1 MVGCCYTTIFGNEK
15 LNQLAF
21 EKENIFIS
29 GLERRNKNK
38 IMTVENIFEFASRN
52 KVRFPFKG
60 MISVEDL
67 WDLSLTNLDS
77 IYKTLNKQ
85 VKQSEEESLLSTKAS
100 VDTELEVQIAIVKHI
115 VSVKLAEKEAAE
127 KASAK
132 KAQKQKI
139 MSIIATKQD
148 EALQNSSIDDL
159 KKMLDELGD

>member
-1 MVGCCYTTIFGNEK
+1 
-15 LNQLAF
+15 
-21 EKENIFIS
+21 
-29 GLERRNKNK
+29 
-38 IMTVENIFEFASRN
+38 MTVENIFEYATREAL
-52 KVRFPFKG
+52 RFPYKG
-60 MISVEDL
+60 MQSVEDL
-67 WDLSLTNLDS
+67 WQLSVKELDS

-85 VKQSEEESLLSTKAS
+85 VKQLEEESLLATKS
-100 VDTELEVQIAIVKHI
+100 NVDTELEVQIAIVKHI

>member
-1 MVGCCYTTIFGNEK
+1 MTTE
-15 LNQLAF
+15 
-21 EKENIFIS
+21 
-29 GLERRNKNK
+29 
-38 IMTVENIFEFASRN
+38 MIFEFATRN

-115 VSVKLAEKEAAE
+115 VSVKLVEKEAAE

-139 MSIIATKQD
+139 MSIIATKEN
-148 EALQNSSIDDL
+148 EALQNSSIEDL
-159 KKMLDELGD
+159 RKMLDELGD

>member
-1 MVGCCYTTIFGNEK
+1 
-15 LNQLAF
+15 
-21 EKENIFIS
+21 
-29 GLERRNKNK
+29 
-38 IMTVENIFEFASRN
+38 MTVENIFEYATREAL
-52 KVRFPFKG
+52 RFPYKG
-60 MISVEDL
+60 SQSVEDL
-67 WDLSLTNLDS
+67 WQLSVRELDS

-85 VKQSEEESLLSTKAS
+85 VKQSEEESLLSTKS
-100 VDTELEVQIAIVKHI
+100 NVDTELEVQIAIVKHI

>member
-1 MVGCCYTTIFGNEK
+1 
-15 LNQLAF
+15 
-21 EKENIFIS
+21 
-29 GLERRNKNK
+29 
-38 IMTVENIFEFASRN
+38 MTVENIFEYASRN

-60 MISVEDL
+60 MISVDDL

-115 VSVKLAEKEAAE
+115 VSVKLTEKEAAE

>member
-1 MVGCCYTTIFGNEK
+1 
-15 LNQLAF
+15 
-21 EKENIFIS
+21 
-29 GLERRNKNK
+29 
-38 IMTVENIFEFASRN
+38 MTVENIFEFASRN

-127 KASAK
+127 KASVK

-139 MSIIATKQD
+139 MSIIATK
-148 EALQNSSIDDL
+148 ENEELQNSSIDDL

>member
-1 MVGCCYTTIFGNEK
+1 MM
-15 LNQLAF
+15 
-21 EKENIFIS
+21 KE
-29 GLERRNKNK
+29 
-38 IMTVENIFEFASRN
+38 MNIFEYATREAL
-52 KVRFPFKG
+52 RFPYKG
-60 MISVEDL
+60 SQSVEDL
-67 WDLSLTNLDS
+67 WQLSVRELDS

-127 KASAK
+127 KASVK

-159 KKMLDELGD
+159 KKMLDELDD

>member
-1 MVGCCYTTIFGNEK
+1 
-15 LNQLAF
+15 
-21 EKENIFIS
+21 
-29 GLERRNKNK
+29 
-38 IMTVENIFEFASRN
+38 MTVENIFEYASRN

-85 VKQSEEESLLSTKAS
+85 VKQSEEESLLSTKANI
-100 VDTELEVQIAIVKHI
+100 DTELEVQIAIVKHI
-115 VSVKLAEKEAAE
+115 VSVKLAEKEDAE

>member
-1 MVGCCYTTIFGNEK
+1 
-15 LNQLAF
+15 
-21 EKENIFIS
+21 
-29 GLERRNKNK
+29 
-38 IMTVENIFEFASRN
+38 MTLNIFEYAVRN

-77 IYKTLNKQ
+77 IYKTLNRQ
-85 VKQSEEESLLSTKAS
+85 VKQSEEESLLCTKTS

-115 VSVKLAEKEAAE
+115 VSVKLEEKENAE
-127 KASAK
+127 KASAE

-148 EALQNSSIDDL
+148 EALQNSSIDEL
-159 KKMLDELGD
+159 KKMLDELDG

>member
-1 MVGCCYTTIFGNEK
+1 MTTEK
-15 LNQLAF
+15 
-21 EKENIFIS
+21 
-29 GLERRNKNK
+29 
-38 IMTVENIFEFASRN
+38 IFEFVTRN

-115 VSVKLAEKEAAE
+115 VSVKLTEKEVAE

-139 MSIIATKQD
+139 MSIIATKEN